1 MRQLPVPR
9 SLQMRLQLWVLLMAT
24 LVWVG
29 AALMTWFDAQHEID
43 ELLDGHLTQS
53 AALLVLQADDADDD
67 ISDVPILH
75 KYVPQV
81 AFQVFIGQRLVTRS
95 PNIGTTPLSDLRD
108 GFATVR
114 QPDGQTW
121 RIYSTYNRRRN
132 VTVMVAENLESR
144 KSILW
149 AIIRSMLRP
158 MAIAY
163 PLFGAVVWWSVRQGL
178 APMYDLRRLLGR
190 RDPHATE
197 PVPTRDMPRE
207 LRPLVQALNGLFDR
221 IRDMVALERRFTA
234 DAAHELRT
242 PIAAIRAQAQVA
254 LSANDMPQERA
265 HALHQTLAGCDSAAR
280 LVAQLL
286 TLARLEAAPASNGI
300 AVDLGAVV
308 RHIGAEKLPQ
318 AMVRQQQLE
327 LAVNMGTV
335 VHADETLLGVLVRN
349 LIDNALRY
357 SSERALVR
365 VVVGLQPAGCVEML
379 VEDSGPGMSEEAIS
393 HLGERFFRVLG
404 SGQPG
409 SGLGWSIVSR
419 LVQVFGAQVE
429 IGRSVELGGLS
440 VRVRW
445 PRLSPQTA
453 PR

>member
-1 MRQLPVPR
+1 M
-9 SLQMRLQLWVLLMAT
+9 
-24 LVWVG
+24 
-29 AALMTWFDAQHEID
+29 
-43 ELLDGHLTQS
+43 
-53 AALLVLQADDADDD
+53 
-67 ISDVPILH
+67 
-75 KYVPQV
+75 
-81 AFQVFIGQRLVTRS
+81 
-95 PNIGTTPLSDLRD
+95 
-108 GFATVR
+108 
-114 QPDGQTW
+114 
-121 RIYSTYNRRRN
+121 
-132 VTVMVAENLESR
+132 
-144 KSILW
+144 
-149 AIIRSMLRP
+149 
-158 MAIAY
+158 
-163 PLFGAVVWWSVRQGL
+163 
-178 APMYDLRRLLGR
+178 
-190 RDPHATE
+190 
-197 PVPTRDMPRE
+197 
-207 LRPLVQALNGLFDR
+207 
-221 IRDMVALERRFTA
+221 
-234 DAAHELRT
+234 
-242 PIAAIRAQAQVA
+242 
-254 LSANDMPQERA
+254 
-265 HALHQTLAGCDSAAR
+265 
-280 LVAQLL
+280 L